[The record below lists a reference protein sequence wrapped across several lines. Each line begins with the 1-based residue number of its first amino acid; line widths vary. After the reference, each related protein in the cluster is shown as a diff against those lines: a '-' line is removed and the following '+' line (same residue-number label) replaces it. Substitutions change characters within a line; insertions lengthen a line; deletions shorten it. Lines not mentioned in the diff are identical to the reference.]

1 MLIIVIASIISSLL
15 LPMLGCVVIWNRYA
29 NLGDGII
36 HTLVLAGILHSITK
50 LSIVSAMALSS
61 SLFVILSTYLQ
72 THFNDHN
79 LVLNISTAFL
89 VALGIVIADIMGVSI
104 EMENL
109 FFGEIF
115 FVDIWDI
122 LTLTTLTALVGMLL
136 YKNFN
141 NIVLTALNEDVA
153 TSLGIKVFALR
164 FTILLISALC
174 VSILVKILGGMMVSA
189 LLILP
194 VFFAKIISHTP
205 EQMLFKSM
213 LFSLLSNLVGLLFA
227 YQLDLPFSATVTLIQ
242 VTILFL
248 TFGGK
253 KYILNL

>member
-1 MLIIVIASIISSLL
+1 MIVIASIISSLL

-36 HTLVLAGILHSITK
+36 HTLVLAGILHSITN
-50 LSIVSAMALSS
+50 LPIVAAMVLSS
-61 SLFVILSTYLQ
+61 SFFVVLSTYLQ

-89 VALGIVIADIMGVSI
+89 VALGIIIADTMGVSI
-104 EMENL
+104 EVENL

-115 FVDIWDI
+115 FVDIWDVLTLSI
-122 LTLTTLTALVGMLL
+122 LTVLVGILL

-141 NIVLTALNEDVA
+141 NIVLSALSEDVA
-153 TSLGIKVFALR
+153 ISLGIKVFALR

-174 VSILVKILGGMMVSA
+174 VSVLVKILGGMMVSG

-194 VFFAKIISHTP
+194 VFFAKIISRTP
-205 EQMLFKSM
+205 EQMLFKSI
-213 LFSLLSNLVGLLFA
+213 LFSLLTNLVGLIFA
-227 YQLDLPFSATVTLIQ
+227 YQLDLPFSATVTLMQI
-242 VTILFL
+242 TILFL
-248 TFGGK
+248 TFSGK